1 MNVSFHTSFSHVS
14 TMFRFGRSSSPCVHT
29 YLYIHDHVPF
39 LNFIFSH
46 QSRVQITECDCP
58 LPFLSPFD
66 HLPASTSIEIQKN
79 THRCKTTWQHEC
91 VLVLNN
97 LRKQIK
103 KNKHPTRSENKPTTT
118 KKTTPQQTTPTYH
131 K

>member
-1 MNVSFHTSFSHVS
+1 MFLSTHRSVTSQRCFVLADHQAHVYI
-14 TMFRFGRSSSPCVHT
+14 HT